1 MSTKEDML
9 AKINEIWGLY
19 ILEVMMCANE
29 LEQVTIKNWPDFVL
43 KENVDELKRAIYDSR
58 AKLKSS
64 RVLLDSLLEAY
75 EVYSEV
81 FPKEQPA
88 QKVSKKQPQPSANQQ
103 SANQPSAEKPRLA
116 FSPFQSKKAE

>member
-29 LEQVTIKNWPDFVL
+29 LEQVTIRNWPDFVL

-64 RVLLDSLLEAY
+64 RSLLDSLLEAY

-88 QKVSKKQPQPSANQQ
+88 PKVSKNQPSADQP
-103 SANQPSAEKPRLA
+103 QPSAEKPRLA
-116 FSPFQSKKAE
+116 FSPFQSKKA

>member
-29 LEQVTIKNWPDFVL
+29 LEQVSIRDWPDFVL

-88 QKVSKKQPQPSANQQ
+88 QKVSKKQPQQ
-103 SANQPSAEKPRLA
+103 SADQPQPSAEKPRLA
-116 FSPFQSKKAE
+116 FSPFQSKKA

>member
-1 MSTKEDML
+1 MSTKQDML
-9 AKINEIWGLY
+9 NKINEIWGLY
-19 ILEVMMCANE
+19 ILEIMMCVNE
-29 LEQVTIKNWPDFVL
+29 LEMISISNWPDFVL
-43 KENVDELKRAIYDSR
+43 KENVDELKKAIYDSR

-81 FPKEQPA
+81 FPKEKPA
-88 QKVSKKQPQPSANQQ
+88 SAVSKQPSANQQ

>member
-1 MSTKEDML
+1 MSTKQDML
-9 AKINEIWGLY
+9 NKINEIWGLY
-19 ILEVMMCANE
+19 ILEIMMCVNE
-29 LEQVTIKNWPDFVL
+29 LEMISIVNWPDFVL
-43 KENVDELKRAIYDSR
+43 KENVDELKKAIYDSR

-88 QKVSKKQPQPSANQQ
+88 PASAVSKKQP
-103 SANQPSAEKPRLA
+103 QPSAEKPRLA

>member
-1 MSTKEDML
+1 MSTKQDML
-9 AKINEIWGLY
+9 NKINEIWGLY
-19 ILEVMMCANE
+19 ILEIMMCVNE
-29 LEQVTIKNWPDFVL
+29 LEMISIRDWPEFVL
-43 KENVDELKRAIYDSR
+43 KENVDELKKAIYDSR

-81 FPKEQPA
+81 FPKEKPA
-88 QKVSKKQPQPSANQQ
+88 LSNQPSANQQ
-103 SANQPSAEKPRLA
+103 SANQQSAEKPRLA

>member
-1 MSTKEDML
+1 MSTKQDML
-9 AKINEIWGLY
+9 NKINEIWGLY
-19 ILEVMMCANE
+19 ILEIMMCVNE
-29 LEQVTIKNWPDFVL
+29 LEMISISDWPDFVL
-43 KENVDELKRAIYDSR
+43 KENVDELKKAIYDSR

-81 FPKEQPA
+81 FPKEKPA
-88 QKVSKKQPQPSANQQ
+88 PAPASAVSKKQPQPSADQQ
-103 SANQPSAEKPRLA
+103 SAEKPRLA

>member
-1 MSTKEDML
+1 MSTKQDML
-9 AKINEIWGLY
+9 NKINEIWGLY
-19 ILEVMMCANE
+19 ILEIMMCVNE
-29 LEQVTIKNWPDFVL
+29 LEMISIRDWPEFVL
-43 KENVDELKRAIYDSR
+43 KENVDELKKAIYDSR

-81 FPKEQPA
+81 FPKEKPA
-88 QKVSKKQPQPSANQQ
+88 PAPAPAVSKK
-103 SANQPSAEKPRLA
+103 QPSAEKPRLA